1 MALTKIKN
9 TSLEDADLVALAG
22 NDGSNLTGVSVA
34 PSNITGVTSSA
45 AELNYTDGVTSAIQT
60 QLDAKQGGG
69 SYEIA
74 DADISKTDV
83 AETRSASIDMADNV
97 LQRPELKDYAETVN
111 AISTTGGA
119 QSIDLSLGNVVTA
132 TIATSTTTFSFVNMP
147 ATGKGGAFTLILTN
161 GGSQTVNWPGAV
173 DWAAATQPTLTTA
186 GIDVLTFTTVDGGTI
201 WYGIASGLA
210 MA

>member
-9 TSLEDADLVALAG
+9 TSLEDADLVKLADK
-22 NDGSNLTGVSVA
+22 DGSDLTGVSVA

-60 QLDAKQGGG
+60 QLDAKQASG
-69 SYEIA
+69 SYETA

-132 TIATSTTTFSFVNMP
+132 TIATSTTTFTFTGMP
-147 ATGKGGAFTLILTN
+147 ATGKGGAFTLILEN
-161 GGSQTVNWPGAV
+161 GGSQTVNWPGTV
-173 DWAAATQPTLTTA
+173 DWAAATQPTLTAA
-186 GIDVLTFTTVDGGTI
+186 GFDVLTFTTVDGGLI